1 MIWAYITLI
10 TIISSER
17 EADASRENYREL
29 EKGRERE
36 SKFNFKFCNSRVIIS
51 NCIKTHVPKH
61 EINFI
66 SICIQSVKIN
76 YIQLEFSLY
85 QLKTSAKH
93 YTA

>member
-36 SKFNFKFCNSRVIIS
+36 NQNLILNFVIA
-51 NCIKTHVPKH
+51 
-61 EINFI
+61 E
-66 SICIQSVKIN
+66 
-76 YIQLEFSLY
+76 
-85 QLKTSAKH
+85 
-93 YTA
+93 